1 MTQGD
6 EHIIEAAG
14 CARVVVRDGHVVS
27 VGPARITSCPLAARF
42 CEPVRNFTEEEIRR
56 NIEGRIAAFGMCTPE
71 RVVVSDDDFVLFGAS
86 ELLSSALRC
95 GIIDAAV
102 IACDGAGTVIATSP
116 RLIQGIGGKMSGLV
130 STTPIPAVIDRI
142 HENGG
147 IVVSPRDAA
156 LNAENGVRMAL
167 ENGYHAPA
175 VTTASADEALTL
187 RRVCPDAFIVAVH
200 TTGTNDEDA
209 VKFAASCDLIFPC
222 ASRALYEI
230 AGKRALLQGGK
241 GVPIFAMTKAGKEV
255 ILAKIASVQTPVV
268 ITGHTLPYSEGKGPS
283 PLV

>member
-27 VGPARITSCPLAARF
+27 VGPARINSCPLAARF
-42 CEPVRNFTEEEIRR
+42 SEPVRTFSEEEIRR

-71 RVVVSDDDFVLFGAS
+71 RVVVSDDDYVLFGAS

-116 RLIQGIGGKMSGLV
+116 LLVQGIGGKMSGLV

-142 HENGG
+142 CEHGG
-147 IVVSPRDAA
+147 IVVSPDDAA
-156 LNAENGVRMAL
+156 LSAEDGVRLAL
-167 ENGYHAPA
+167 KMGFRAPA
-175 VTTASADEALTL
+175 VTTASADEAAFL
-187 RRVCPDAFIVAVH
+187 RRAFPGAFIVAVH
-200 TTGTNDEDA
+200 TTGTNDADA
-209 VKFAASCDLIFPC
+209 ETFAESCDLLFPC
-222 ASRALYEI
+222 ASRAMYEI

-241 GVPIFAMTKAGKEV
+241 AVPVFAMTAAGKEV
-255 ILAKIASVQTPVV
+255 VLAKILSTEVQVV
-268 ITGHTLPYSEGKGPS
+268 IAGHTLPYSEGKGPS
-283 PLV
+283 PLL

>member
-1 MTQGD
+1 MTQSD

-14 CARVVVRDGHVVS
+14 RARVVVRDGHVVS
-27 VGPARITSCPLAARF
+27 VGPARIHSCPLAARF
-42 CEPVRNFTEEEIRR
+42 SEPVRNFSEEEIRR
-56 NIEGRIAAFGMCTPE
+56 NIEGRIAAFGMCTPG

-142 HENGG
+142 REHGG
-147 IVVSPRDAA
+147 IVVSPCDAILSA
-156 LNAENGVRMAL
+156 VDGVRMAL
-167 ENGYHAPA
+167 EKGFHAPA
-175 VTTASADEALTL
+175 VTTASADEAVSL
-187 RRVCPDAFIVAVH
+187 RRACPAAFIVAVH
-200 TTGTNDEDA
+200 TTGTNDEEA
-209 VKFAASCDLIFPC
+209 EKYATSCDLIFPC
-222 ASRALYEI
+222 ASRAMYEI

-241 GVPIFAMTKAGKEV
+241 AVPIFAMTAMGKKV
-255 ILAKIASVQTPVV
+255 VLAKIASSEAPVV
-268 ITGHTLPYSEGKGPS
+268 IAGHSLPYSEGKGPA
-283 PLV
+283 PLL